1 MIPIDKLAELP
12 RKTRLRKTV
21 LLLQAEEREL
31 EAGKEPHRE
40 YLHALCGLIIHH
52 ETGAEE
58 LASAAEACDSACAPG
73 SSQHSLCRRRINS
86 LRHALLRHLGAEP
99 AEWDLLEPASALLD
113 GTARTV
119 RPFRVYLEEIRSP
132 FNVGSI
138 FRSCE
143 AFGVSELLLSPA
155 TASPLHPRA
164 VKSASG
170 AVSVVG
176 VGGGAGA
183 LSTATAKADSAAIDT
198 GSGEDTITNTGMLSS
213 EAFATG
219 DAANVSVT
227 GVGGVSVSGNDVWD
241 GGTLSEA
248 QSRGLTSGDGDDHV
262 DNYGAISATATT
274 VTGTGAVAVTGVG
287 GVSGQDG
294 ARWRA
299 ALVPRHCRGCCSHT
313 VRPNRGPR
321 AFCGHCPP
329 IRCSIWACA
338 WARAVGRPR
347 RCR

>member
-1 MIPIDKLAELP
+1 LIPIDKLAELP

-164 VKSASG
+164 VKSARG
-170 AVSVVG
+170 AVSVLPWRVAG
-176 VGGGAGA
+176 LEELAALENREGIFALELGGAPLQQFRFPRRGTMLVGSEELGLSPECLA
-183 LSTATAKADSAAIDT
+183 LAE
-198 GSGEDTITNTGMLSS
+198 GGR
-213 EAFATG
+213 
-219 DAANVSVT
+219 VSVPM
-227 GVGGVSVSGNDVWD
+227 
-241 GGTLSEA
+241 A
-248 QSRGLTSGDGDDHV
+248 
-262 DNYGAISATATT
+262 GAKRSLN
-274 VTGTGAVAVTGVG
+274 VAVAAGIVLQTWYA
-287 GVSGQDG
+287 STMD
-294 ARWRA
+294 R
-299 ALVPRHCRGCCSHT
+299 
-313 VRPNRGPR
+313 
-321 AFCGHCPP
+321 
-329 IRCSIWACA
+329 
-338 WARAVGRPR
+338 
-347 RCR
+347 